1 MRKQLFTFL
10 FVLISMASVGQMNYA
25 PFMPQTFRANDLA
38 FTSIPSA
45 PFAPYHVAN
54 GMYDE
59 LGNVLFY
66 TYNTFVLDA
75 TSNLLDDDL
84 ATMGDDVTD
93 MVIVPKPG
101 TCNKFYIIYVA
112 YRTAGPQSSLRYME
126 VTVSGSTVTTSPFV
140 NVHIEA
146 NHHGSVAIS
155 KRLVSGDRYLY
166 YGSPTGIR
174 KYNVTNSG
182 ISLVSLITSTGVYSN
197 ELELNESST
206 GWKLLWAGNT
216 SGSFAGLGNKLN
228 VQPLNTSGN
237 NAGAVTTV
245 TIGGGSPTNS
255 ATVKGI
261 EFFSSTVAFASVFYG
276 IGNTSNGIYRVTLST
291 GTAPVLTNS
300 STYSLSQLEKYG
312 GAYYA
317 LGGTN
322 IISGPATLG
331 RFTLSSVTAVTGSP
345 SVSNWAADA
354 FYYMPRGVDG
364 ENYNTILNGTGP
376 HVAATWASIPC
387 VGNTVTANITSP
399 VVGTTYTWYAKCGTT
414 YTSLGTG
421 TSKVIT
427 IASGC
432 SYVVRAVTS
441 SGCSSLAS
449 PTWSGPACPADE
461 IKREAV
467 GAFTGS
473 LVTPN
478 PSSGIFRVSL
488 AAKASNSISPV
499 TVKVFNLQGQLLMQ
513 QRSAPQSLI
522 QLDLSAYASNTYL
535 VHAEQDGKMIHQEK
549 LVLQH

>member
-1 MRKQLFTFL
+1 MRRQFFTFL
-10 FVLISMASVGQMNYA
+10 LILSGITAFGQMNYA
-25 PFMPQTFRANDLA
+25 PFMPKTFRANDLA
-38 FTSIPSA
+38 FTNIPSA
-45 PFAPYHVAN
+45 PFAPYHVSNA
-54 GMYDE
+54 MYDE

-66 TYNTFVLDA
+66 TYNEFVLDA
-75 TSNLLDDDL
+75 ASNVLDDDL
-84 ATMGDDVTD
+84 VALGDDVTD

-101 TCNKFYIIYVA
+101 TCNKFYIIYVG
-112 YRTAGPQSSLRYME
+112 YRIAGPQSSLRYME

-146 NHHGSVAIS
+146 NHHGSVAVS

-216 SGSFAGLGNKLN
+216 SGSAAGLGNKLN
-228 VQPLNTSGN
+228 IQPLNTSGN
-237 NAGAVTTV
+237 NSGAITSV

-261 EFFSSTVAFASVFYG
+261 EFLSSTVAFASVFYG
-276 IGNTSNGIYRVTLST
+276 IGNASNGIYRVTLST
-291 GTAPVLTNS
+291 GTAPVLTGSANYGI
-300 STYSLSQLEKYG
+300 TQLEKYG

-317 LGGTN
+317 LGTS
-322 IISGPATLG
+322 IIGGAATLG
-331 RFTLSSVTAVTGSP
+331 RFTLSSVAAVPGSP

-399 VVGTTYTWYAKCGTT
+399 QPGTTYTWYSKCGTT

-421 TSKVIT
+421 NSKVIT

-449 PTWSGPACPADE
+449 PSWSGPACPADE
-461 IKREAV
+461 IKREAAAAV
-467 GAFTGS
+467 TGAFI
-473 LVTPN
+473 TPN
-478 PSSGIFRVSL
+478 PSRGIFNLSL
-488 AAKASNSISPV
+488 ASKMNMSQSPAD
-499 TVKVFNLQGQLLMQ
+499 VKLYNMQGQLLLQ
-513 QRSAPQSLI
+513 KRVAANTTVQF
-522 QLDLSAYASNTYL
+522 DLSAYASDTYL
-535 VHAEQDGKMIHQEK
+535 IRAEQDGKMIYTEK
-549 LVLQH
+549 LVLQK